1 MKVYISSNYRQI
13 DPISRALEV
22 VQNRISLQILRT
34 DYFNIEEQVV
44 PQIIE
49 TIQLADVV
57 IADISNENPNIY
69 YEVGVSHAL
78 GKPVIFVSQTDN
90 FNRFSLLSYRFYQY
104 DIDESG
110 INNLAFRL
118 GKILG
123 DSKELEYLKPK
134 RKSRHVLDYQEFTRD
149 NNLNRILNLKGA
161 SKYYEFEKWI
171 YELLVE
177 IPDFEPQY
185 NEQRSGKE
193 YDFIVWNS
201 NELQELKGLGNPI
214 PIEVKATKRIENN
227 FIHSLISKA
236 ISQGFRSF
244 ILITTATL
252 SDGNFNLIKN
262 LKEQSGITILVIDFE
277 KLRNISTSKDLVKA
291 LIQTYRE
298 FFIY

>member
-49 TIQLADVV
+49 TIERADVV

-104 DIDESG
+104 EIDESG

-118 GKILG
+118 EKIIG
-123 DSKELEYLKPK
+123 DSKELEYLKPI
-134 RKSRHVLDYQEFTRD
+134 RKSRHVLDYQEFNHD

-171 YELLVE
+171 YELLIE

-252 SDGNFNLIKN
+252 SDGNLNLIKN

-277 KLRNISTSKDLVKA
+277 KLRSISTSKDLVKA